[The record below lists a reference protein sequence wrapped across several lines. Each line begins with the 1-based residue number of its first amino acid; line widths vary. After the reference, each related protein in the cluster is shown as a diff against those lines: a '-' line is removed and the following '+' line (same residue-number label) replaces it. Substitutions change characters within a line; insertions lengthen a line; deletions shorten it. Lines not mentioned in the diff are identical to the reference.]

1 MMVLFLILLS
11 LLLLL
16 LLLIEH
22 FIMFITFYTDEDF
35 IIETSDIEQL
45 CFS

>member
-1 MMVLFLILLS
+1 
-11 LLLLL
+11 
-16 LLLIEH
+16 
-22 FIMFITFYTDEDF
+22 MFIPVAIIIIIIIKSDEDF

>member
-1 MMVLFLILLS
+1 MI
-11 LLLLL
+11 
-16 LLLIEH
+16 
-22 FIMFITFYTDEDF
+22 IMIMIVNLHTDEDF